1 MSLKKGFGNSDS
13 YIGYETVIQP
23 NNKIKQGQI
32 HPEIGKI
39 REKFLRK
46 DLKLFK
52 KFAVSHFCR
61 PCYENEKD
69 TYPDEAFKHLE
80 NGKDDCDSMAC
91 FLIDSETRVALPQ
104 NSKKIKGV

>member
-1 MSLKKGFGNSDS
+1 MAR
-13 YIGYETVIQP
+13 YQT
-23 NNKIKQGQI
+23 
-32 HPEIGKI
+32 
-39 REKFLRK
+39 KFLRK

-52 KFAVSHFCR
+52 KFAESHFCR

-80 NGKDDCDSMAC
+80 NGKYDCDSMAC

-104 NSKKIKGV
+104 FSNKNQRSLI